1 MLFGVVSGSFYI
13 FLSGICKSGILF
25 LYSSHY
31 RGSYRSVS
39 KVILTGVLTVFW
51 CAVFGGKRVGSGSH
65 RNINIS
71 AGKHVKVC
79 IAKREHLEVVKA
91 II

>member
-1 MLFGVVSGSFYI
+1 MLFGVASGSVHI
-13 FLSGICKSGILF
+13 FLTLICKGSILF
-25 LYSSHY
+25 LYGSHY

-39 KVILTGVLTVFW
+39 KVILTGVLTIFR
-51 CAVFGGKRVGSGSH
+51 CAVFCGKRVGSGSH